1 MHAASVN
8 PEPGSNS
15 LKNYI
20 SSPSGLKTFFR
31 AIICSFYFCLSSI
44 LKKLRDSSFTHL
56 HMLCTSSLVV
66 QFSMTNA
73 PFPSFSGQLV
83 YYITIFSICQAL
95 FSIFLIFF
103 KVLFK
108 SLRVIPSLVKRLA
121 YFITSARICQEVF
134 ATFFDLFPLFT
145 FWSKTTVST
154 VGFCAI
160 SPYQNRHPIRT
171 AVFLI
176 YLRLYISNLARGC
189 APCCTYTDSDLL
201 RRFRRMRRPYS

>member
-66 QFSMTNA
+66 QFSMTNV

-95 FSIFLIFF
+95 FSIFLKFFQNIFSHKKRRCSAAVF
-103 KVLFK
+103 EVCRDNPSLPVPPIKSFRGAGVLFQK
-108 SLRVIPSLVKRLA
+108 HPAFPFTAKISLSPEGIFPRK
-121 YFITSARICQEVF
+121 ARTRCIFRSRSTQRS
-134 ATFFDLFPLFT
+134 PLR
-145 FWSKTTVST
+145 
-154 VGFCAI
+154 
-160 SPYQNRHPIRT
+160 Q
-171 AVFLI
+171 
-176 YLRLYISNLARGC
+176 
-189 APCCTYTDSDLL
+189 
-201 RRFRRMRRPYS
+201 

>member
-31 AIICSFYFCLSSI
+31 ALICSFYLCLSSI

-66 QFSMTNA
+66 QFSMTNVR
-73 PFPSFSGQLV
+73 PFSRALD

-95 FSIFLIFF
+95 FSIFLKFF

-108 SLRVIPSLVKRLA
+108 SLCVIPSLVKRLA

-154 VGFCAI
+154 SVFCAI
-160 SPYQNRHPIRT
+160 SLYQNRHPVRT

-176 YLRLYISNLARGC
+176 CL
-189 APCCTYTDSDLL
+189 
-201 RRFRRMRRPYS
+201 